1 MKKVT
6 NKTLTAKK
14 TRLSVGLLCAL
25 SYVGYAT
32 PAYAQSAESEDA
44 VCQQLQS
51 DIRQAEQNQQRQV
64 QLEKIKTARNDY
76 CLGDNSMAAA
86 AKMTNKVLK
95 EWSAEILNQV
105 IPTGEKAR
113 FDAAQMQRLSA
124 YRGDIATMKAY
135 INTTQQDWLP
145 ALLDLLVNNNNGR
158 SKAQLSTDLQP
169 IFHGLLDDREA
180 KTAPAVVERVDLV
193 DFISGLDQGLNL
205 NNPSE
210 QALASRSADEE
221 TAQARLMKQR
231 GASLVSSA
239 EKNDPN
245 SVNTPIRF
253 QFNSTALTER
263 GVQEYKIML
272 NVLTSNTTK
281 SIFLI
286 GHSSPKGSAKYNCDL
301 SKRRVLALK
310 NHMVNEV
317 HIPAER
323 IKVAWAGEN
332 IPLNF
337 GQAKDFLEGRDIV
350 VSAPDSQQDDPMR
363 RRVEIEINGELLRQR
378 YAGKFCHN

>member
-1 MKKVT
+1 MKKQI

-14 TRLSVGLLCAL
+14 TGLSVALLCML
-25 SYVGYAT
+25 GYAT
-32 PAYAQSAESEDA
+32 PLYAQSADSEDV
-44 VCQQLQS
+44 VCQQLQN
-51 DIRQAEQNQQRQV
+51 DINQAEQQQQRKL
-64 QLEKIKTARNDY
+64 QLEKIKVARNDY

-95 EWSAEILNQV
+95 DWSAEILNKV
-105 IPTGEKAR
+105 IATGDKAR
-113 FDAAQMQRLSA
+113 FDSAQIQKLVT
-124 YRGDIATMKAY
+124 YKDDIATMKSY

-145 ALLDLLVNNNNGR
+145 ALLDLLVSNDNGR
-158 SKAQLSTDLQP
+158 TTEQLATELQP
-169 IFHGLLDDREA
+169 IFNGLLDDIEA

-193 DFISGLDQGLNL
+193 NFISGLDQGLNL

-210 QALASRSADEE
+210 KALASRSGEEE

-253 QFNSTALTER
+253 KYNSTELTER

-272 NVLTSNTTK
+272 NVLVNNTTK

-286 GHSSPKGSAKYNCDL
+286 GHSSPEGSAEYNCKL

-337 GQAKDFLEGRDIV
+337 GQAKDFLEGRDIIDTGEE
-350 VSAPDSQQDDPMR
+350 SPKDAAMR

-378 YAGKFCHN
+378 YAGKFCDH